1 VTDNPTPLTFNDSG
15 AGWHLRPRR
24 RFLLMGA
31 AVVVAAVLALAALR
45 ALVLGKPLAAVLLLV
60 FAVAVAA
67 IPFGNS
73 RRRLPPTTY
82 DGPEGRGT
90 LLPIHAVRVLTIAT
104 LVVFGLLLVLAPVM
118 ALEKVLEDGGGDR
131 VLGLV
136 ISLFVFAFGLLLL
149 AGAYGGVRSRLT
161 PSKGILLTP
170 ARVVLRTQAEPMSFG
185 WDALRAVW
193 PHWTRQRAATDLIP
207 SPEDP
212 IHNWLSFEV
221 VPGGVEGVNALGRM
235 ARTDHPTIDAEKIA
249 SDPDVVLAFCR
260 FYLREP
266 EARAELG
273 TPAALERFRGLEPYS
288 RGRRQP

>member
-1 VTDNPTPLTFNDSG
+1 MTDAPTPLTFRDSG

-24 RFLLMGA
+24 RYLLLVGA
-31 AVVVAAVLALAALR
+31 ILVAVVLALAALR
-45 ALVLGKPLAAVLLLV
+45 ALVQGKALAAVLLAV

-67 IPFGNS
+67 IPFSNS

-90 LLPIHAVRVLTIAT
+90 LLPIHAVRVLTILA

-118 ALEKVLEDGGGDR
+118 ALEAVLEDGGGDR
-131 VLGLV
+131 VFGLV
-136 ISLFVFAFGLLLL
+136 ISVFVLLLGLLLL
-149 AGAYGGVRSRLT
+149 VGAYGGVRSRLA

-170 ARVVLRTQAEPMSFG
+170 TQVVLRTQAEPMSFG
-185 WDALRAVW
+185 WEALRGVW
-193 PHWTRQRAATDLIP
+193 PHWTRQRSALDLIP

-221 VPGGVEGVNALGRM
+221 APGAVQGVNALGAM
-235 ARTDHPTIDAEKIA
+235 AGTQDPTLDAEKIA
-249 SDPDVVLAFCR
+249 SDPDAVVALCR
-260 FYLREP
+260 FYLAEP

-273 TPAALERFRGLEPYS
+273 TPAALARFRDLV
-288 RGRRQP
+288 QPVR